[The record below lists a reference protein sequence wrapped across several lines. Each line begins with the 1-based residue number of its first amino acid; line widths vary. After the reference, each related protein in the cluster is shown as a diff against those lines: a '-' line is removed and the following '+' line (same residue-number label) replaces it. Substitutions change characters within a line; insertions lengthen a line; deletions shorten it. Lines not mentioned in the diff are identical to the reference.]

1 MHPNASSSTGPT
13 GLILVPIE
21 ATWDSQGPRGWRG
34 RKGAE
39 RAAFVLG
46 LPRGAAD
53 QSPHD
58 WIGRD
63 RDREI
68 VEGGGHGAKRGTY
81 WRESGARAPLPAFSR
96 PPPQRAEAPERQSEA
111 PEGGGAPG
119 RPPPDAYRSAPGVDA
134 GAPAARGRGDRTL
147 ARPGPLPGTR
157 AARAIRRPAGRATTA
172 RGRGELG
179 STEAAPAA
187 GGWAAGR
194 EGIQGRTP
202 RARLQAPPEAQLTPM
217 ARSDSWFPLRVL
229 RCLQPLGLCAA
240 VPSARTLVLPSFLTK
255 LDPAHSLALS
265 LGVESLGILPEP
277 PELVGCPPLHSWAA
291 SVKTEIMGL

>member
-81 WRESGARAPLPAFSR
+81 WRESGAGAPLPAFSR

-157 AARAIRRPAGRATTA
+157 AARAIRRPRRPRDHRARAGRAWLH
-172 RGRGELG
+172 RGGPCGGRVGCRPRRDSG
-179 STEAAPAA
+179 PDPTGQAA
-187 GGWAAGR
+187 GPSGSPAHPDGPLGQLVSAPCP
-194 EGIQGRTP
+194 EVSPAP
-202 RARLQAPPEAQLTPM
+202 R
-217 ARSDSWFPLRVL
+217 PLRGCAL
-229 RCLQPLGLCAA
+229 RKD
-240 VPSARTLVLPSFLTK
+240 T
-255 LDPAHSLALS
+255 
-265 LGVESLGILPEP
+265 
-277 PELVGCPPLHSWAA
+277 CPPVIPHQA
-291 SVKTEIMGL
+291 

>member
-39 RAAFVLG
+39 KAAFVLG

-147 ARPGPLPGTR
+147 AQPGPLPGTR
-157 AARAIRRPAGRATTA
+157 AARAIRRPR
-172 RGRGELG
+172 R
-179 STEAAPAA
+179 PAA
-187 GGWAAGR
+187 R
-194 EGIQGRTP
+194 PP
-202 RARLQAPPEAQLTPM
+202 RAGGASLAPPRRPLRRAGGLQAEKGFRAGPHGPGC
-217 ARSDSWFPLRVL
+217 RPLRN
-229 RCLQPLGLCAA
+229 
-240 VPSARTLVLPSFLTK
+240 PSSPRWPARTAGFR
-255 LDPAHSLALS
+255 
-265 LGVESLGILPEP
+265 
-277 PELVGCPPLHSWAA
+277 
-291 SVKTEIMGL
+291 SVS